1 MGTEL
6 VCKDENL
13 LEMDGGGDGTTLR
26 IYLMSLHC
34 TPKCGQFYVVHILSI
49 KNECTAVRNKQV
61 CLAKSS
67 RAADSQRQSW

>member
-26 IYLMSLHC
+26 IYFMSLHC
-34 TPKCGQFYVVHILSI
+34 TPKCGRFYVVHILSI
-49 KNECTAVRNKQV
+49 KNVY
-61 CLAKSS
+61 SS
-67 RAADSQRQSW
+67 